1 MIRFVI
7 GRLVSAV
14 LTLLG
19 VSLIVFAATQALPG
33 NAARAIL
40 GQTATPERIEALEEQ
55 LDLHEPVASQY
66 AGWLADTLR
75 GDLGTSVATRQ
86 PVSDLIGTR
95 VANTAFLVFLAAAVA
110 LPVAIGLGV
119 RSAAKRDRLGDHLV
133 TLTSLTIAALP
144 EFVIGVSLI
153 LLFATS
159 ALHVLPAVSLVPP
172 GEHVWTHLDVVALP
186 ALTLALAV
194 TPYVSRIVRAS
205 MVEVLEEEYVQ
216 MAHLKGLSE
225 RAVIW
230 RHAVPNGVAPALQAS
245 ALSLAWMAG
254 GVVTVE
260 YVFQYNGVG
269 LALVDAVGNHDVPVV
284 QALVLLTGAV
294 YVVLNLAADIGTI
307 LVTPKARTRLSGGDN
322 AASEG
327 AA

>member
-1 MIRFVI
+1 MIRLVI

-55 LDLHEPVASQY
+55 LDLGEPVVSQY
-66 AGWLADTLR
+66 TGWLADTLR

-95 VANTAFLVFLAAAVA
+95 VANTAFLVFLAASVA

-133 TLTSLTIAALP
+133 TVTSLTIAALP

-194 TPYVSRIVRAS
+194 TPYVSRIVRAA
-205 MVEVLEEEYVQ
+205 MVEVLEAEYVH
-216 MAHLKGLSE
+216 MARLKGLSE
-225 RAVIW
+225 RAVVW
-230 RHAVPNGVAPALQAS
+230 RHAVPNGLAPALQAS

-260 YVFQYNGVG
+260 YVFQYNGIG

-294 YVVLNLAADIGTI
+294 YVVVNLAADIGTI
-307 LVTPKARTRLSGGDN
+307 LLTPKARTRLSGGEK
-322 AASEG
+322 AASQG
-327 AA
+327 TA